1 MQIEGQEIEYVDVHR
16 PVTFVTATEGCES
29 LLRIYNSTTVTWSG
43 TAYRIRSN
51 ALNFKK
57 KSKICRI

>member
-16 PVTFVTATEGCES
+16 SDTFVTVTMGRKS
-29 LLRIYNSTTVTWSG
+29 LLRIYNSTTVTWSR

-51 ALNFKK
+51 ALK
-57 KSKICRI
+57 